1 MTVMEAFYGRE
12 QDVCV
17 LVQQQGDELTVMVN
31 RTGPKL
37 RIDKYFHLT
46 ARSAL
51 IKAFDSLP
59 LLSQLR
65 PPVRVFRLCI
75 PSKKA
80 SLLHERR

>member
-12 QDVCV
+12 QGVCV

-51 IKAFDSLP
+51 IKAFDSLSTFTVPANATSTSLQVMHP
-59 LLSQLR
+59 L
-65 PPVRVFRLCI
+65 
-75 PSKKA
+75 
-80 SLLHERR
+80 